1 MSSNDL
7 RQSIA
12 CHVGRGQCS
21 SSKHSYQSCDS
32 VREAL
37 GIQSD
42 DDLEDSILTGKI
54 SFLAA
59 DPIAWIETTTGT
71 DVQRR
76 DVARQLG
83 DIHLCFLCRKCVACT
98 TKNRE
103 LA

>member
-1 MSSNDL
+1 MSSDDL
-7 RQSIA
+7 RESIT

-21 SSKHSYQSCDS
+21 SSKHSYEGCDS

-37 GIQSD
+37 GIQSGN
-42 DDLEDSILTGKI
+42 DLEDSILAGKI

-71 DVQRR
+71 YVRRR

-83 DIHLCFLCRKCVACT
+83 DIHLCFLYGKCVACT
-98 TKNRE
+98 TENRE